1 MEIKTSFHGILFLFG
16 EQFDYLKTSKL
27 TSVTCLHFQLNNA
40 FPQINFTAVLYTR
53 LYGGV
58 AGWLAGWITPAARSV
73 NKCDQFSSSAQPAL
87 SSPQWAVN
95 QLSGI
100 LKWSLWSHT
109 HSCPVTQPSECDRE
123 LCEAEHTLR
132 ERLGGCRRVLQMEAS
147 RGPSSRQTV
156 AMSVCVLWWLQACF
170 VWWQGCG
177 EWATVWCVFDPNLT

>member
-109 HSCPVTQPSECDRE
+109 HSWAVWSRTHSQGETRGVPTRSPDGGVEGSEFSSDCCD
-123 LCEAEHTLR
+123 
-132 ERLGGCRRVLQMEAS
+132 
-147 RGPSSRQTV
+147 
-156 AMSVCVLWWLQACF
+156 VCVCVVMTAGMLCVVTGLWWMGNSVMCF
-170 VWWQGCG
+170 R
-177 EWATVWCVFDPNLT
+177 PKPYLK